1 MLVEESLWESER
13 RLADIIFF
21 LPDPTYTIDP
31 EGKFIAWNLA
41 MEEMT
46 GIKANDILGKGNYEH
61 ALHFSATEDPR

>member
-46 GIKANDILGKGNYEH
+46 GIKATDMIGKGDHEYSLPFYGERRP
-61 ALHFSATEDPR
+61 A